1 MAIILNYLFFN
12 VPGHFFQIF
21 GFLVV
26 FAHKVCISNYLQKI
40 PSVIVIQIK
49 VNKKVLQNVQKIIIC
64 QKCHNRKEL
73 MLKFILFIHT
83 RYHRGNL
90 LFYAS
95 KLTYPVK
102 NFANRIFK
110 KCIIFPFRVKPEN
123 LNRKFNFNF
132 MQIKKLGQVG

>member
-40 PSVIVIQIK
+40 PSVIVVQIK
-49 VNKKVLQNVQKIIIC
+49 VNIFKSALERSKKIIC

-90 LFYAS
+90 LF
-95 KLTYPVK
+95 
-102 NFANRIFK
+102 
-110 KCIIFPFRVKPEN
+110 
-123 LNRKFNFNF
+123 
-132 MQIKKLGQVG
+132 